1 VARLAFRIA
10 RAAAPIVP
18 ADIRAD
24 WRREW
29 EAELHFAG
37 SRGVRPARLA
47 LRALGA
53 WPHACWL
60 RYDRWRW
67 EMLWHDLKYAART
80 LITRPGFAV
89 VAVLSLAIGIG
100 ANAAIFSAVRAVL
113 LRPLPFPDPDA
124 IVTISTTTADRPN
137 QAWGASAPS
146 DFVDW
151 RRDLRSFSEMAAI
164 NADAMALT
172 GDGPAEQVPSASVT
186 GGFFAVLGVPAR
198 SGRTLIPDD
207 DPVGAPDVA
216 VLSHELWTRRFG
228 QRPSIVGETIEID
241 SQPFRVVGVM
251 PEGFSYPLGTEL
263 WIPERFSEEEL
274 RTQRGARY
282 LDVIARL
289 RGGTALSAAEREL
302 VAYAGRLA
310 ELYPRTNADR
320 TVNLYVMR
328 DALIGDIRPA
338 MLTLL
343 GAVGFVLLIVCVN
356 VASLVLARAVGR
368 QRELAVRTALG
379 AGRGRLV
386 RGLLVESALLAGI
399 GGAAGLVAAIWAA
412 RAIAGLDEG
421 IGVPLLDQTRVD
433 GVVALFTVGVAALA
447 AILFGT
453 LPAWHTSAR
462 LDIARGIREESGT
475 TTGDRQR
482 HRLRGGLIVVETA
495 LAVVLLVGA
504 GLLMRSFISLS
515 SVELGFNAERLQTF
529 NVSLPDSA
537 YTTPIARS
545 TVVDTFLARVAT
557 HPGMESAGA
566 IFGLPLSNFRYA
578 ITMNTLDGRVLNDD
592 EQTERLMQVRVVTP
606 DYFATMGIPLRR
618 GRALSRSD
626 GQGSPPVVVVN
637 ESAASRLWPGE
648 DPLGHEF
655 TLGTR
660 LGQGGSP
667 AGGMVVG
674 VAGDV
679 RDHGPSAAV
688 RPTVYLSHAQFP
700 VSFVTFVIKS
710 RGEPQALIPPLRQA
724 LAELDPDL
732 PMFSVRTMEQRVSD
746 GVAQPRLVLTLIGL
760 FAAAAVLLAAVGI
773 YGVMAYN
780 VSQRTREI
788 GLRLALGA
796 ERSSV
801 MRMVVKHAMT
811 LALSGLAV
819 GLLLGVL
826 SARLMQSLLFG
837 VEPLDAATYVAVSL
851 GFVVV
856 ALLASTIPALR
867 ASRLDPI
874 VALRNE

>member
-1 VARLAFRIA
+1 
-10 RAAAPIVP
+10 
-18 ADIRAD
+18 
-24 WRREW
+24 
-29 EAELHFAG
+29 
-37 SRGVRPARLA
+37 
-47 LRALGA
+47 
-53 WPHACWL
+53 
-60 RYDRWRW
+60 
-67 EMLWHDLKYAART
+67 
-80 LITRPGFAV
+80 
-89 VAVLSLAIGIG
+89 
-100 ANAAIFSAVRAVL
+100 
-113 LRPLPFPDPDA
+113 
-124 IVTISTTTADRPN
+124 
-137 QAWGASAPS
+137 
-146 DFVDW
+146 
-151 RRDLRSFSEMAAI
+151 
-164 NADAMALT
+164 
-172 GDGPAEQVPSASVT
+172 
-186 GGFFAVLGVPAR
+186 
-198 SGRTLIPDD
+198 
-207 DPVGAPDVA
+207 
-216 VLSHELWTRRFG
+216 
-228 QRPSIVGETIEID
+228 
-241 SQPFRVVGVM
+241 
-251 PEGFSYPLGTEL
+251 
-263 WIPERFSEEEL
+263 
-274 RTQRGARY
+274 
-282 LDVIARL
+282 
-289 RGGTALSAAEREL
+289 
-302 VAYAGRLA
+302 
-310 ELYPRTNADR
+310 
-320 TVNLYVMR
+320 MR
-328 DALIGDIRPA
+328 DALVGDVRPA

-368 QRELAVRTALG
+368 QRELVVRTALG

-399 GGAAGLVAAIWAA
+399 GGAAGLVAAVWAA

-462 LDIARGIREESGT
+462 LDIARGIREDSGT

-482 HRLRGGLIVVETA
+482 HRLRGSLIVVETA

-504 GLLMRSFISLS
+504 GLLMRSFIGLS

-545 TVVDTFLARVAT
+545 TVVDTFLARAVT
-557 HPGMESAGA
+557 HPGVESAGA
-566 IFGLPLSNFRYA
+566 IFGLPLSNFRYG
-578 ITMNTLDGRVLNDD
+578 ITMSTLDGRALNDD
-592 EQTERLMQVRVVTP
+592 EQTERMMQVRVVTP
-606 DYFATMGIPLRR
+606 DYFATMGIPVRR

-637 ESAASRLWPGE
+637 ETAASRLWPGE

-660 LGQGGSP
+660 LGQGGGP

-679 RDHGPSAAV
+679 RDHGPAAPV

-710 RGEPQALIPPLRQA
+710 RGEPQALVGPLRQA

-732 PMFSVRTMEQRVSD
+732 PMFTVRTMEQRVSD
-746 GVAQPRLVLTLIGL
+746 GVAQPRLVLTLIVF

-773 YGVMAYN
+773 YGVMAYS
-780 VSQRTREI
+780 VSQRSREI

-801 MRMVVKHAMT
+801 MRMVVTHAMT
-811 LALSGLAV
+811 LALSGLGI
-819 GLLLGVL
+819 GLLLGVGA
-826 SARLMQSLLFG
+826 ARLMQSLLFG
-837 VEPLDAATYVAVSL
+837 VEPLDAATYLAVSL

-856 ALLASTIPALR
+856 ALLASMIPALR

-874 VALRNE
+874 AALRNE